1 MIALMPSSVTTP
13 ITEYEDTV
21 RKETRAQWS
30 SFVPIS
36 SQWQIQALRALF
48 QMATLPPNWDS
59 YGSPPPSPTSLAT
72 SIDLLSEIDLDDLP
86 VPHVAPVPG
95 GGIQFEWSVG
105 QRELEFE
112 ILPDGSVE
120 FLKSDGRQPLEEG
133 QLRHVDQMLSLLS
146 WLTSG

>member
-13 ITEYEDTV
+13 VTEYEDTV

-30 SFVPIS
+30 PFVPILS
-36 SQWQIQALRALF
+36 NWQTQALRALF
-48 QMATLPPNWDS
+48 QIATLPHNWDS
-59 YGSPPPSPTSLAT
+59 YGSPPLSPTSLAT

-86 VPHVAPVPG
+86 IPHVAPVPG
-95 GGIQFEWSVG
+95 GGVQFEWSVG

-112 ILPDGSVE
+112 ILRDGSVE
-120 FLKSDGRQPLEEG
+120 FLKVDSKQPVEEG
-133 QLRHVDQMLSLLS
+133 QLRYVDQMFSLLS